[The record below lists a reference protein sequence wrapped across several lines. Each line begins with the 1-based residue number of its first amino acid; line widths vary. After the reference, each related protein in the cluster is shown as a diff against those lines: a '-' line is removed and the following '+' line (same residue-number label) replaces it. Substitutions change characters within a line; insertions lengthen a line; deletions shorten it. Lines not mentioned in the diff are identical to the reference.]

1 MFEHPRIAGQPRN
14 CCPGGLQFTLD
25 LNPPSA
31 SLLMPHTPPLFL
43 SLSIPA
49 PFLPETIFF
58 FSFFLVSLHP
68 YPCAFLFVHRAISLR
83 LPPFLFLF
91 YVRSRLRTS
100 CVLVIVSS
108 RFGAIASKST
118 LVTHVPCMRRG
129 PRPVESRTEST
140 NRSGKSFNDYI

>member
-31 SLLMPHTPPLFL
+31 SLLMPHSPPLFL

-58 FSFFLVSLHP
+58 SLFLVSPSVPLCLSLCSSCHLSSSSSLSLS
-68 YPCAFLFVHRAISLR
+68 LFH
-83 LPPFLFLF
+83 
-91 YVRSRLRTS
+91 VRSRLRTS

-118 LVTHVPCMRRG
+118 LVTRVPSMRRG